1 MMDLLKPLLQL
12 PPHLRWWNFHPCN
25 CSQTMVAKFFTQR
38 TTWSHDSSHL
48 KMSGFILGLLSAMQ
62 IPEYETRKY
71 LQGCKRNEGNITDWK
86 NTLRVKEKKTQ
97 KNHLV
102 KNQRKHISHQSQ
114 ILKSGNQPKEG
125 GRKKQN
131 KTKQKMNVTLSERTA
146 AAWEAQT

>member
-1 MMDLLKPLLQL
+1 MDLLNHLLQL
-12 PPHLRWWNFHPCN
+12 PPHLRWSTFHPCN
-25 CSQTMVAKFFTQR
+25 CSHTMVAKFFTQEKLDLV
-38 TTWSHDSSHL
+38 TPHL
-48 KMSGFILGLLSAMQ
+48 KLSGIILGLLSGTK

-131 KTKQKMNVTLSERTA
+131 KTKQKMNASLSERTA
-146 AAWEAQT
+146 AA

>member
-1 MMDLLKPLLQL
+1 
-12 PPHLRWWNFHPCN
+12 
-25 CSQTMVAKFFTQR
+25 
-38 TTWSHDSSHL
+38 
-48 KMSGFILGLLSAMQ
+48 MSGFILGLLSAMQ

-146 AAWEAQT
+146 AA